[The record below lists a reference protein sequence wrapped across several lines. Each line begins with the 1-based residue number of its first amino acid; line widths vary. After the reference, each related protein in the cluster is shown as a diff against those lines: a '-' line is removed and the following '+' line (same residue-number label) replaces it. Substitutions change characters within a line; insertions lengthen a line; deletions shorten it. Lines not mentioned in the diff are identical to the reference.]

1 MRTSEAIFENI
12 TYISQC
18 CHYDSDS
25 WMCSVEIIVK
35 KCKEIIS
42 KYRNNFGIVEWNQ
55 NTKTIIIP
63 RIVSLIESL
72 PNLTKSGRD
81 SELSY
86 VMKLITGYLTLL
98 VDGKDTSFSKSVLSK
113 YLAHQLTE
121 ESIRQ
126 CLVGKRTALSLR

>member
-1 MRTSEAIFENI
+1 MRTFEAISENI
-12 TYISQC
+12 IYISLC
-18 CHYDSDS
+18 CPCESHP

-35 KCKEIIS
+35 KCKEIMSI
-42 KYRNNFGIVEWNQ
+42 YRNNIGIVEWNQ

-72 PNLTKSGRD
+72 PSLAKSGRD

-86 VMKLITGYLTLL
+86 AMKLITGYLTLV

-113 YLAHQLTE
+113 YLAHQLTQ

-126 CLVGKRTALSLR
+126 CLVGKRTVLSLQ